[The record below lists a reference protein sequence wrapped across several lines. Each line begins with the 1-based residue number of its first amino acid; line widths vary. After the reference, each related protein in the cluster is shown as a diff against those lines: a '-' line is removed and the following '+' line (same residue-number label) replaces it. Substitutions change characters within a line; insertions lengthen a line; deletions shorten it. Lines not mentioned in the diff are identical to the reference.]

1 MDFATRYDFLK
12 TSIARYDSYYHL
24 AAVKASLLLT
34 SNAVL
39 LAPALGQ
46 RGRLHELLAEGG
58 AAKVLIVAAAVL
70 SLLSIAFAAWVLA
83 STITRRDAIGYHS
96 LMFTESVA
104 DSTADAHE
112 RGIRTLTENK
122 VIDDMAH
129 LAHLLASGIT
139 PKYRYINVALA
150 TMVAAILLAF
160 LALAF
165 ARP

>member
-1 MDFATRYDFLK
+1 MDFQTRYDFLK

-46 RGRLHELLAEGG
+46 RGRLHELLAGG
-58 AAKVLIVAAAVL
+58 GIAAGLIVASALLSLLSVGFAAAVL
-70 SLLSIAFAAWVLA
+70 A
-83 STITRRDAIGYHS
+83 STLTRRDAIHYHS

-104 DSTADAHE
+104 ESTADAHE
-112 RGIRTLTENK
+112 RGIRRLTENRI
-122 VIDDMAH
+122 IDDLSH
-129 LAHLLASGIT
+129 LAHLLAGGIT
-139 PKYRYINVALA
+139 PKYRYINIALA
-150 TMVAAILLAF
+150 ALVAAIVLAL

-165 ARP
+165 ARA